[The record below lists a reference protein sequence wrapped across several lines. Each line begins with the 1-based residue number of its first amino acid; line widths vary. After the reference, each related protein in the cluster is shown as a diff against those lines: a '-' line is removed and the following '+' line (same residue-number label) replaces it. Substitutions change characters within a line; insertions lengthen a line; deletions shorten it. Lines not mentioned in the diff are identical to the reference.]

1 MADID
6 DVFGRL
12 GFGRMQIFIFCS
24 CAVIQVYVTNEQLG
38 LVVIVAGATCDLGIH
53 DHRLSWL
60 YCAVITGQIL
70 ISPYM
75 GYKADE
81 IGRRKMLLITMILS
95 LAASL
100 LSALM
105 PEFWSFLVMRFFVG
119 LFVTGPSSLIVTY
132 LSEFTKISLRGSVIN
147 YQSYFIGISMIL
159 MTCVASVLL
168 PLKLNHRIVNDYA
181 LTSWRVVA
189 LLNLLPGI
197 IGLVTLWF
205 LPESPKYYLA
215 VDQQKRAME
224 ALERCCRLNKGKD
237 VTLSSLGVE
246 SVTQPRLPE
255 KPIHRSALARQW
267 YDVAPLLRGLYFRH
281 LALASAAIFILLGT
295 GAGLASWMLR
305 VRNLT
310 LKNKDS
316 QTICVVLEKFDE
328 HKMDLPKC
336 DLGMDD
342 LKDSVFHGL
351 AVLGVFIFTSILLIW
366 FGRRVIV
373 FLYVLGAALA
383 GFLLNFAKDET
394 LILVLFLIYI
404 VAPLCSLRLTL
415 SMLIDLIPTNL
426 RGKAVSI
433 SMMVGCLGGLVASLF
448 VGYTMKLNCY
458 VTFNTFVLALIFCA
472 ILIVMLPSDGNMRF
486 KKGSV

>member
-1 MADID
+1 
-6 DVFGRL
+6 
-12 GFGRMQIFIFCS
+12 
-24 CAVIQVYVTNEQLG
+24 
-38 LVVIVAGATCDLGIH
+38 
-53 DHRLSWL
+53 
-60 YCAVITGQIL
+60 
-70 ISPYM
+70 M

-168 PLKLNHRIVNDYA
+168 PLKLHHRIVNDYA

-255 KPIHRSALARQW
+255 KPIHRSAFARQW

-458 VTFNTFVLALIFCA
+458 VTFNTFVLALICKMC
-472 ILIVMLPSDGNMRF
+472 LIFQSLAPS
-486 KKGSV
+486 